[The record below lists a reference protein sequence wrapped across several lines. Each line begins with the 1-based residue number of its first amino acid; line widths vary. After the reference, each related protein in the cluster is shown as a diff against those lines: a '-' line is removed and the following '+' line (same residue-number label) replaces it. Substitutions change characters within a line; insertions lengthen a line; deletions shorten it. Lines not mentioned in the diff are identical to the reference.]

1 MLTDNA
7 LTSQRLKNAI
17 LFASTMWLSSRLII
31 WVAMLLIAPALP
43 IPSSGEAPGAGWDV
57 FSQWDSRHYEKI
69 VTKGYQ
75 FKDNGKGYNV
85 AFFPLYPLLVK
96 GAISLGLSFEVAGT
110 IINNLAFWGALVVL
124 YLWAE
129 ERHGRRVAQWATA
142 ALAWCPFSLFGAVI
156 YTEGLF
162 LLGSTAALRAFDRQ
176 QYGWAAL
183 FGALTTAIRPPGV
196 ALIPTFLVVAWR
208 EKRSL
213 RDPRKGS
220 PRAYLTALLTSTGI
234 LSYMLYCWFRF
245 HQPLAFLL
253 AQRGWRPVE
262 EFHWKPWLSLLT
274 TVIVGAANEDKG
286 RLVDPWYPLAM
297 IAIALLSLL
306 LWKMR
311 DRLGF
316 PKTGY
321 GFCILAILLWL
332 VGGSPLISV
341 VIVLGGGYLIWHFR
355 NRLAPTAFWYG
366 LFSWV
371 IILGLGRTIS
381 VERFAFACAPLAI
394 AFGLLISRYPRW
406 GYAVLIFFSI
416 LLASYS
422 IRFAQG
428 LWAG

>member
-1 MLTDNA
+1 VLIDNA

-17 LFASTMWLSSRLII
+17 LFVSTMWLSSRLII

-43 IPSSGEAPGAGWDV
+43 VPSSGEAPGEGWDV

-96 GAISLGLSFEVAGT
+96 GAMSLGLSFEVAGT

-124 YLWAE
+124 YLWTE
-129 ERHGRRVAQWATA
+129 ERHGRRVARWATA
-142 ALAWCPFSLFGAVI
+142 ALAWCPFSLFGAVV

-176 QYGWAAL
+176 QYVWASL

-196 ALIPTFLVVAWR
+196 ALIPTFLVVAWQ
-208 EKRSL
+208 EKRS
-213 RDPRKGS
+213 P
-220 PRAYLTALLTSTGI
+220 PAYITALLTSAGI
-234 LSYMLYCWFRF
+234 LLYMLYCWLRF
-245 HQPLAFLL
+245 QQPLAFLL

-274 TVIVGAANEDKG
+274 TVVVGAVNEDRGKV
-286 RLVDPWYPLAM
+286 VDLGYPLAM
-297 IAIALLSLL
+297 VAIAILGALL
-306 LWKMR
+306 WRMR

-341 VIVLGGGYLIWHFR
+341 AMVLGGGYLIWRFR
-355 NRLAPTAFWYG
+355 HQLSPTAFWYG

-381 VERFAFACAPLAI
+381 VERFAFACVPLAI

-406 GYAVLIFFSI
+406 GYAILIFFSI

>member
-1 MLTDNA
+1 VLIDNS

-17 LFASTMWLSSRLII
+17 FFASAMWLSSRIII
-31 WVAMLLIAPALP
+31 WMAMLLIAPALP

-96 GAISLGLSFEVAGT
+96 GVMSLGLSFEVAGT
-110 IINNLAFWGALVVL
+110 IANNLVFWGALVVL

-142 ALAWCPFSLFGAVI
+142 ALAWCPFSLFGAVV

-208 EKRSL
+208 DRRSPL
-213 RDPRKGS
+213 
-220 PRAYLTALLTSTGI
+220 AYITALFTSAGI
-234 LSYMLYCWFRF
+234 LFYMLYCWLRF
-245 HQPLAFLL
+245 QQPLAFLL

-311 DRLGF
+311 DRFGF

-332 VGGSPLISV
+332 VGGSPLINV
-341 VIVLGGGYLIWHFR
+341 VMVLGSGYLIWRFR
-355 NRLAPTAFWYG
+355 HQLPPTAFWYG
-366 LFSWV
+366 LFSWM

-381 VERFAFACAPLAI
+381 AERFAFACVPWAI
-394 AFGLLISRYPRW
+394 AFGLLINRYPRW